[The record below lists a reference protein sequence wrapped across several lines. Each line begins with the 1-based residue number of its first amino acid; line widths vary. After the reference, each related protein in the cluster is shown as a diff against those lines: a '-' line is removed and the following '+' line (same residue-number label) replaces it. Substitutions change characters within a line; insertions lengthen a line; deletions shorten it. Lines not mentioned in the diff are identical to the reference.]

1 MKSIL
6 LTIFVQLFA
15 ISLFAQEK
23 ELKEFSTANL
33 ELTISD
39 VKKTADALEIE
50 ITLKNKG
57 LQNILTV
64 LPKTD
69 DSFKT
74 SYFLGFDE
82 KSKVLQIRKH
92 LFLYP
97 IYVLDAPDPCY
108 TLVIVKAGESYRE
121 RVTLGYPK
129 AINSYLGGM
138 SVDISKYEKLNALI
152 GVLPFDNSIY
162 QIPNSRPF
170 GHCVMSQDKI
180 TDGIY
185 TGKTLIELQ
194 KVLSTG
200 VK

>member
-6 LTIFVQLFA
+6 LTIIFQLFA

-23 ELKEFSTANL
+23 ELKEFSTATL

-57 LQNILTV
+57 LQSILTV

-74 SYFLGFDE
+74 GYFLGFDE
-82 KSKVLQIRKH
+82 KGKILQIRKH

-97 IYVLDAPDPCY
+97 SNVLCAPEPCY
-108 TLVIVKAGESYRE
+108 TLRIIKAGESYHE
-121 RVTLGYPK
+121 RFIVGYPK
-129 AINSYLGGM
+129 AINSYLGGI
-138 SVDISKYEKLNALI
+138 SVDISKYEKFNALI
-152 GVLPFDNSIY
+152 GILPFDNSIY
-162 QIPNSRPF
+162 EIPDRRPF
-170 GHCVMSQDKI
+170 GHCVMPNDKI
-180 TDGIY
+180 TEGIY
-185 TGKTLIELQ
+185 LGKTLFEIQ
-194 KVLSTG
+194 KILSTS
-200 VK
+200 VQ